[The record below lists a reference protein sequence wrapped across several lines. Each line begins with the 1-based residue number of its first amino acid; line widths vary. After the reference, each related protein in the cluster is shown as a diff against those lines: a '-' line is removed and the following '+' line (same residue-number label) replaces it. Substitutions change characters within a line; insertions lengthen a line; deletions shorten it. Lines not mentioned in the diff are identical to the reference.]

1 MTTISG
7 VDESAARM
15 GDDTPKNRA
24 VEALE
29 HAGAPYFVGH
39 PDDHTELERHA
50 AAGDIAIA
58 IRRNQDYL
66 TVQERMVLAAALLP
80 EFDAPGIDHDVR

>member
-1 MTTISG
+1 
-7 VDESAARM
+7 M
-15 GDDTPKNRA
+15 GDDTPGNRA
-24 VEALE
+24 VEALR

-39 PDDHTELERHA
+39 PDDHSELERHA

-66 TVQERMVLAAALLP
+66 TLGERMVLAAALLP